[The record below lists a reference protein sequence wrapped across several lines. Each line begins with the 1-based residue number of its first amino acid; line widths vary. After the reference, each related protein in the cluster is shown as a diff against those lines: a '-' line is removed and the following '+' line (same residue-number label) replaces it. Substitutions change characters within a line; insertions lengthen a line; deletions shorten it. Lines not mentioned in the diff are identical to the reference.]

1 MNSSRR
7 YIALAVAF
15 AIIASIGGYL
25 IWGGYTY
32 PANSPIFNIDG
43 KGYGFKTLEP
53 NGNSDELFII
63 VTFSGG
69 GTRAAALSYGVL
81 EYLRETKIK
90 VHGELRRLID
100 EIDVISSVSGG
111 SFTAAYYGLFRENL
125 FKKFPEV
132 FLYRNIE
139 KELKYRLLLPTN
151 WLRLASSTYGRIDM
165 ASEFYDIEIF
175 NNATFADL
183 RERGRPLI
191 LINATDMS
199 VGSQFT
205 FTQEQFNYICSDL
218 SKFPV
223 ARAVAASSNFPVAF
237 TPLTLNNYSG
247 DCGFQ
252 TPVWITLALDDA
264 GINAARFHRARV
276 MNSYLDSKIRK
287 HIHLLDGGISDNIG
301 LLAPLVALSS
311 IDTEWSLLRDINTG
325 RVKDIVVIIVDAK
338 TNASIRFDD
347 SPTPPNLIDIVETI
361 STVPMQNYSAATV
374 RDLFQLFEEHTGN
387 QRIVDDC
394 MRLLKQLCPSA
405 TAPLPPLRK
414 IGMHAVYVGYDSIK
428 DEKLRSYFNQI
439 PTSFSLS
446 EEEIHALRKI
456 GGDLLNQ
463 SQEFQGFLRMYGGI
477 R

>member
-1 MNSSRR
+1 
-7 YIALAVAF
+7 
-15 AIIASIGGYL
+15 
-25 IWGGYTY
+25 
-32 PANSPIFNIDG
+32 
-43 KGYGFKTLEP
+43 
-53 NGNSDELFII
+53 
-63 VTFSGG
+63 
-69 GTRAAALSYGVL
+69 
-81 EYLRETKIK
+81 
-90 VHGELRRLID
+90 
-100 EIDVISSVSGG
+100 
-111 SFTAAYYGLFRENL
+111 
-125 FKKFPEV
+125 
-132 FLYRNIE
+132 
-139 KELKYRLLLPTN
+139 
-151 WLRLASSTYGRIDM
+151 M
-165 ASEFYDIEIF
+165 ASEFYDNEIF

-183 RERGRPLI
+183 KERGRPLI

-218 SKFPV
+218 STFPV

-252 TPVWITLALDDA
+252 TPVWITLAQDDA
-264 GINAARFHRARV
+264 SINTARFHRARV

-325 RVKDIVVIIVDAK
+325 GVKDIVVIIVDAK

-374 RDLFQLFEEHTGN
+374 RELFQLFQEHTGD
-387 QRIVDDC
+387 QRNVDAC

-405 TAPLPPLRK
+405 TAPFPPLRK
-414 IGMHAVYVGYDSIK
+414 IGMHAVYVGYDNIK

-446 EEEIHALRKI
+446 EEEINALRKI

-463 SQEFQGFLRMYGGI
+463 SQEFQSFLRKYGGI